1 MSSANPAVSAANPTM
16 SSANLIR
23 LQRIFREILDN
34 PSLRLDEAYST
45 AGNPE
50 WDSVAMVQIVLAVE
64 AEFGVQLQMEQ
75 VAGIKSVADILKLL

>member
-1 MSSANPAVSAANPTM
+1 M

-34 PSLRLDEAYST
+34 PSLRLEETYST

-64 AEFGVQLQMEQ
+64 SEFGVQLQMEQ
-75 VAGIKSVADILKLL
+75 VAGIKSVGDILKLL